1 MFPVDVPE
9 TIKEPPLDTVNMLLV
24 VISFASA
31 PVVAPTIGSF
41 AKSGIVTLELP
52 WGTPS
57 LQLLDVDQLLF
68 ELPFHVVAELVNE
81 VVENG
86 NTVSPSPFAIELSQ
100 LLLFPNNDK

>member
-31 PVVAPTIGSF
+31 PVEAPTIGSF

-52 WGTPS
+52 
-57 LQLLDVDQLLF
+57 
-68 ELPFHVVAELVNE
+68 
-81 VVENG
+81 
-86 NTVSPSPFAIELSQ
+86 
-100 LLLFPNNDK
+100 